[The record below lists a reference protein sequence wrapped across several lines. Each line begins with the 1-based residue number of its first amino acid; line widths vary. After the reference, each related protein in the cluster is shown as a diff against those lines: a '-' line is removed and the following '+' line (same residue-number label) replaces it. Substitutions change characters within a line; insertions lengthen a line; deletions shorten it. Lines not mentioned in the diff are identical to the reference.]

1 MLLRARYVQLVIGV
15 APIEGVA
22 MSTTTEPRNVPLPT
36 GATKV
41 HDWARPRG
49 GMPYRFITFTDRT
62 VTDHLVRVS
71 IHAFQWADGSLAD
84 GAGAEGNGVEAPGIA
99 VLEASD
105 PLNSDQ
111 ARELAAALLAAADEI
126 DRLEAPR

>member
-1 MLLRARYVQLVIGV
+1 
-15 APIEGVA
+15 
-22 MSTTTEPRNVPLPT
+22 
-36 GATKV
+36 
-41 HDWARPRG
+41 
-49 GMPYRFITFTDRT
+49 MPYRFITFTDRT
-62 VTDHLVRVS
+62 VTDHPVRVS

-99 VLEASD
+99 VLEASS

-126 DRLEAPR
+126 DRLEAQR